1 MKKSAIYRPET
12 HIHVRF
18 QETAPF
24 KQVKLRLHFIKMK
37 WQHIQV
43 LRSQCPA
50 KQKQGRALSAL
61 LLAFSLTLT
70 ACGGGGGGGSTT
82 PTTPDPVLQP
92 TSTMDEQFGLYLTD
106 LSNNHILPGYQLL
119 ADNATDFDSQVERFC
134 SLNAPTDVNLNLL
147 RLSWL
152 EVNLQWQTMQWIK
165 LGSVVKENRLLR
177 LQFFPDDQNAVG
189 KGIDSLLAT
198 QQTVDVAYVA
208 THNAGG
214 QGIPAAERLLFA
226 SESLLTASN
235 RQKRCEVLQ
244 AIAIN
249 IADITE
255 EVNNAWQ
262 PTGDNYINQLLS
274 GTGDF
279 SGRKDSVEELV
290 GNWLE
295 QLERVKDEKML
306 IPLGNNAPGLPT
318 ETEFYYSRTSLASIK
333 INLQMFKLIYSAG
346 DGHGFNKILASHL
359 GQAAIDVAMSDSID
373 KVIAKVDSIQGFLDE
388 QLASATGR
396 EQVKDL
402 ITAMQDFRT
411 ILTAD
416 FVQATDIYIGFNS
429 NDGD

>member
-1 MKKSAIYRPET
+1 MKNSASI
-12 HIHVRF
+12 
-18 QETAPF
+18 
-24 KQVKLRLHFIKMK
+24 
-37 WQHIQV
+37 
-43 LRSQCPA
+43 
-50 KQKQGRALSAL
+50 L
-61 LLAFSLTLT
+61 LVFSITLT
-70 ACGGGGGGGSTT
+70 ACGGGSGGGSST
-82 PTTPDPVLQP
+82 PTTTPDPTPTPQP

-119 ADNATDFDSQVERFC
+119 ADNATDFASASANFC
-134 SLNAPTDVNLNLL
+134 DLSEPSSVDLNLL
-147 RLSWL
+147 RISWL

-165 LGSVVKENRLLR
+165 LGAVVKENRLLR

-198 QQTVDVAYVA
+198 QQTVDVDYVA
-208 THNAGG
+208 SHNAGG

-226 SESLLTASN
+226 NASLIEGN
-235 RQKRCEVLQ
+235 DRQKRCEVLQ

-249 IADITE
+249 IADITQE
-255 EVNNAWQ
+255 INSVWQ
-262 PTGDNYINQLLS
+262 PTGDNYIEQLLA

-306 IPLGNNAPGLPT
+306 IPMGNDAPGLPI

-346 DGHGFNKILASHL
+346 DGHGFNKILENHL
-359 GQAAIDVAMSDSID
+359 GQAAIDVAMSDGID
-373 KVIAKVDSIQGFLDE
+373 NVIAQVDAMQGFLDE
-388 QLASATGR
+388 QLASITGR
-396 EQVKDL
+396 EQIKGL

>member
-1 MKKSAIYRPET
+1 MKKSASI
-12 HIHVRF
+12 
-18 QETAPF
+18 
-24 KQVKLRLHFIKMK
+24 
-37 WQHIQV
+37 
-43 LRSQCPA
+43 
-50 KQKQGRALSAL
+50 L
-61 LLAFSLTLT
+61 LVFSITLT
-70 ACGGGGGGGSTT
+70 ACGGGSGGGSST
-82 PTTPDPVLQP
+82 PTTTPDPTPTPQP

-119 ADNATDFDSQVERFC
+119 ADNATDFASASANFC
-134 SLNAPTDVNLNLL
+134 DLSEPSSVDLNLL
-147 RLSWL
+147 RISWL

-165 LGSVVKENRLLR
+165 LGAVVKENRLLR

-198 QQTVDVAYVA
+198 QQTVDVDYVA
-208 THNAGG
+208 SHNAGG

-226 SESLLTASN
+226 NASLIEGN
-235 RQKRCEVLQ
+235 DRQKRCEVLQ

-249 IADITE
+249 IADITQE
-255 EVNNAWQ
+255 INSVWQ
-262 PTGDNYINQLLS
+262 PTGDNYIEQLLA

-306 IPLGNNAPGLPT
+306 IPMGNDAPGLPI

-346 DGHGFNKILASHL
+346 DGHGFNKILENHL
-359 GQAAIDVAMSDSID
+359 GQAAIDVAMSDGID
-373 KVIAKVDSIQGFLDE
+373 NVIAQVDAMQGFLDE
-388 QLASATGR
+388 QLASITGR
-396 EQVKDL
+396 EQIKGL